1 MCWKVLRL
9 GRKSLV
15 SNQGYLVGT
24 SLHYICIYAVG
35 YSESVI
41 QCLSIVCLLY
51 PIGVKRALRVTIS
64 GPNPGGITFSFLLT
78 VFVLL
83 YFL

>member
-1 MCWKVLRL
+1 MLESFKVGQKVTCVKPRIFSRHFITLHL
-9 GRKSLV
+9 
-15 SNQGYLVGT
+15 YL
-24 SLHYICIYAVG
+24 
-35 YSESVI
+35 
-41 QCLSIVCLLY
+41 CLSIVCLLY

-64 GPNPGGITFSFLLT
+64 GPNPGGITFSFLIT